1 MYKKTRWYRLLQ
13 VVYGVLLSA
22 SLFIGIAWAYQE
34 YGYHTVPFTFEEFKL
49 LRSGGEVTPRTEGSW
64 MAVTVYSI
72 GTSIIIVGIFLIL
85 RKLFFYIYEG
95 RSLFEKDSTQ
105 RKKTILDIT
114 RVILYL
120 FLTLFFFFTWGLRK
134 DLGITGFFSAI
145 LHFAIFWGLFVLIRK
160 KVRAG
165 SEEIKDGVTNGEKSF
180 LKVILL
186 SIGISLSLFILAPLF
201 F

>member
-13 VVYGVLLSA
+13 VVYGVLLST
-22 SLFIGIAWAYQE
+22 SLFVGIAWTYQE
-34 YGYHTVPFTFEEFKL
+34 HGYHTVPLTFEEFKM

-64 MAVTVYSI
+64 MEATVYSI

-85 RKLFFYIYEG
+85 RQLFFYIFEG
-95 RSLFEKDSTQ
+95 RNLFEKDSTQ
-105 RKKTILDIT
+105 RKKTILDIA
-114 RVILYL
+114 RVALYL
-120 FLTLFFFFTWGLRK
+120 FLAFLFFFTWGLRK
-134 DLGITGFFSAI
+134 DIGITGFFSAI

-160 KVRAG
+160 KVRAS
-165 SEEIKDGVTNGEKSF
+165 SEEIRNGATNGEKAL

-186 SIGISLSLFILAPLF
+186 FIGISLLLFILAPLF